1 MAQGTG
7 TLMRVVVVNGPN
19 LNLLGSRE
27 PSIYGNS
34 TLADIEVMVRASAAK
49 LGLAVEF
56 VQSNHEGVLV
66 DIVQGLSAR
75 CDAAIVNLGG
85 YTHTSVAL
93 RDAFLA
99 APLPFIEVHLS
110 NLFAR
115 EEVRQRSMT
124 ADLAIGVIT
133 GLGAQGYLLALE
145 ALVDLHPD
153 G

>member
-1 MAQGTG
+1 MAQGTR
-7 TLMRVVVVNGPN
+7 TVMRIVVVNGPN

-27 PSIYGNS
+27 PALYGKA
-34 TLADIEVMVRASAAK
+34 TLADIEALLGKAAVD
-49 LGLAVEF
+49 LGVVLEF
-56 VQSNHEGVLV
+56 VQSNHEGALV
-66 DIVQGLSAR
+66 EIVQGLGAR
-75 CDAAIVNLGG
+75 CDGAIVNLGG

-99 APLPFIEVHLS
+99 APVPFVEVHLS

-115 EEVRQRSMT
+115 EEVRHRSLT

-133 GLGAQGYLLALE
+133 GLGAHGYLLALQ
-145 ALVDLHPD
+145 ALVAVLRD

>member
-7 TLMRVVVVNGPN
+7 TLMRIVVVNGPN

-27 PSIYGNS
+27 PSLYGNA
-34 TLADIEVMVRASAAK
+34 TLVDLEAMVRASAAE
-49 LGLAVEF
+49 LGVAVEF
-56 VQSNHEGVLV
+56 VQSNHEGALV
-66 DIVQGLSAR
+66 DIVQGLRTR

-99 APLPFIEVHLS
+99 APVPFIEVHLS

-115 EEVRQRSMT
+115 EEVRHRSMT

-133 GLGAQGYLLALE
+133 GLGAQGYLLALR
-145 ALVDLHPD
+145 ALVTTHRN

>member
-1 MAQGTG
+1 
-7 TLMRVVVVNGPN
+7 MRVVVITGPN

-27 PSIYGNS
+27 PSLYGTT
-34 TLADIEVMVRASAAK
+34 TLADIEAMVSASAAE
-49 LGLAVEF
+49 LGVTVEF
-56 VQSNHEGVLV
+56 VQSNHEGALV
-66 DIVQGLSAR
+66 DVVQGLRSR

-99 APLPFIEVHLS
+99 APIPFIEVHLS

-115 EEVRQRSMT
+115 EAARHHSMT

-133 GLGAQGYLLALE
+133 GLGAQGYLLALR
-145 ALVDLHPD
+145 ALVAAHRD

>member
-1 MAQGTG
+1 
-7 TLMRVVVVNGPN
+7 MRIVVVNGPN

-27 PSIYGNS
+27 PSLYGKT
-34 TLADIEVMVRASAAK
+34 TLADIEAKVTAAAEE
-49 LGLAVEF
+49 LGVTVEF
-56 VQSNHEGVLV
+56 VQSNHEGELV
-66 DIVQGLSAR
+66 DVVQGLRQR

-99 APLPFIEVHLS
+99 VPIPFIEVHLT

-115 EEVRQRSMT
+115 EEVRHRSMT
-124 ADLAIGVIT
+124 ADLASGVIT
-133 GLGAQGYLLALE
+133 GLGAQGYLLALQ
-145 ALVDLHPD
+145 ALVAAHHD